1 MQSRCLNPCII
12 SPAILLW
19 LRVHISLVM
28 FSFDV
33 AISRKTLQISR
44 KVASL
49 PIWCAIDFSVEEFLR
64 YMHMFVI
71 EGWQD
76 KKQLMDIIP
85 WTTKDWTHLRSQ
97 WKAVLSQMHLG
108 HSSEFEF

>member
-1 MQSRCLNPCII
+1 
-12 SPAILLW
+12 
-19 LRVHISLVM
+19 
-28 FSFDV
+28 
-33 AISRKTLQISR
+33 
-44 KVASL
+44 
-49 PIWCAIDFSVEEFLR
+49 
-64 YMHMFVI
+64 MFVI